1 MKQIIV
7 VGSTGSI
14 GRQTLDI
21 LRSHPDE
28 FKLVALSCHNNLA
41 LLREQIAEFIPRAA
55 ALSDGSRPPPG
66 DLPIAVE
73 SGTDGL
79 CRMIRETEAD
89 MVVNAA
95 AGAAGLLPSLAA
107 LESGKDLALA
117 NKETMVM
124 AGRLVRE
131 TAARHQRRIIPV
143 DSEHSAVFHL
153 TRLMEP
159 EAIAEIVLTASGG
172 PFRARALEELQHV
185 TVEETLRH
193 PTWNMGRKIT
203 VDCATMANKAL
214 EVIEAGRLFDMPTD
228 RIRVVIHPQSLVHSL
243 VRTRDGSLYAQISR
257 PDMRLPIV
265 NALSYPAC
273 PAEDFAALD
282 LAGHSFEFQSVEKRR
297 YPLLGLG
304 YHALR
309 RDGAYPTVFNAANE
323 VAVDAFLSGGIGF
336 TAIARV
342 VEQTLAAD
350 WPNLNRTLD
359 DVIFNDT
366 SARAKAAEYC

>member
-1 MKQIIV
+1 MKRIIV

-28 FKLVALSCHNNLA
+28 FELVALSCHKNLD
-41 LLREQIAEFIPRAA
+41 LLREQIEEFKPRVVALTGGNQPLHIDLAIPVA
-55 ALSDGSRPPPG
+55 
-66 DLPIAVE
+66 
-73 SGTDGL
+73 SGMEGL

-131 TAARHQRRIIPV
+131 TAALHKRRIIPV

-153 TRLMEP
+153 IRLMEP
-159 EAIAEIVLTASGG
+159 ETIDEIILTASGG
-172 PFRARALEELQHV
+172 PFRERALEELERV

-214 EVIEAGRLFDMPTD
+214 EVIEAGRFFDVPPH
-228 RIRVVIHPQSLVHSL
+228 RIRVLIHPQSLVHSL

-265 NALSYPAC
+265 NALFHPAC
-273 PAEDFAALD
+273 PVADFAALD
-282 LAGHSFEFQSVEKRR
+282 LAGRTFEFQPVEERR

-304 YHALR
+304 YHALQ

-323 VAVDAFLSGGIGF
+323 VAVDAFLSGSIGF

-342 VEQTLAAD
+342 VEQTLSAD